1 MTSRKESRIPARL
14 PWIGLGLAG
23 LLAVAVLAAAAWYQG
38 GKRADSGQSPVSYE
52 GTKLGDAAPGFR
64 LVDQTGASRSL
75 EDFRGK
81 VVVLTLL
88 DPICTDI
95 CPIYAYHYRL
105 AYEALGPDAAKV
117 AFLAFNANDE
127 KTSVEDM
134 MAATKKWGADEI
146 PSWHFLTGSADALRA
161 AWKAY
166 GMMASGP
173 PKPDRPEEKQH
184 SPAIYVID
192 QAGQRRW
199 FLSTNFEGA
208 PPPSALIVKHAKAL
222 LAEESRQ

>member
-1 MTSRKESRIPARL
+1 MRL
-14 PWIGLGLAG
+14 RSIGLGIAG
-23 LLAVAVLAAAAWYQG
+23 LLAVAVVAAAAWYQA
-38 GKRADSGQSPVSYE
+38 RDSADSRQSPASYE

-64 LVDQTGASRSL
+64 LVDQKGAARSL

-88 DPICTDI
+88 DPVCTDI

-117 AFLAFNANDE
+117 VFLAFNANDE

-134 MAATKKWGADEI
+134 MAATKKWGVDEI
-146 PSWHFLTGSADALRA
+146 PSWHFLTGSGDALRA
-161 AWKAY
+161 VWKSY

-173 PKPDRPEEKQH
+173 PKPDRADEKQH

-208 PPPSALIVKHAKAL
+208 PPPSALIVKHVKAL
-222 LAEESRQ
+222 LAEEHRQ